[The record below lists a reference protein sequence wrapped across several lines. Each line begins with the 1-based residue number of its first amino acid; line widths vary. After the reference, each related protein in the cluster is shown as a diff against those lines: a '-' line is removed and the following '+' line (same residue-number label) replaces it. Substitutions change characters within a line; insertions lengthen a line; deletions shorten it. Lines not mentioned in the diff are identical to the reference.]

1 MANKEALRELQTRLA
16 ERLKAV
22 RAQARGQSWLAV
34 ECSGRGFLLPL
45 QDAGEIFA
53 QAAIVPVAHAKPWFL
68 GVPNLRGGLH
78 GVVDLAAFL
87 GVKGAE
93 RGVETGRERAQLVAL
108 NAGLEINCALLV
120 DRLAGLRS
128 ATQLTP
134 EPDAGEARPSFVG
147 GRFRDAGGRLWQE
160 LRLAELA
167 HHPAFLK
174 IVG

>member
-22 RAQARGQSWLAV
+22 RGQARSVSWLAV
-34 ECSGRGFLLPL
+34 ECAGRGFLLPL
-45 QDAGEIFA
+45 HDAGEIFA
-53 QAAIVPVAHAKPWFL
+53 HASIVPVAHARPWFL
-68 GVPNLRGGLH
+68 GVANLRGGLH

-87 GVKGAE
+87 GVRAADRAGEAS
-93 RGVETGRERAQLVAL
+93 RERAQLVAF
-108 NAGLEINCALLV
+108 NAALEINCALLV

-128 ATQLTP
+128 AGQLAA
-134 EPDAGEARPSFVG
+134 EPDTGQARPPFVG
-147 GRFRDAGGRLWQE
+147 GRYRDASGRLWQE
-160 LRLAELA
+160 LHLASLA

>member
-16 ERLKAV
+16 ERLSAA
-22 RAQARGQSWLAV
+22 RAQARGVAWLAV

-45 QDAGEIFA
+45 EEAGEIFA
-53 QAAIVPVAHAKPWFL
+53 HTTIVPVAHAKTWFL
-68 GVPNLRGGLH
+68 GVANLRGGLH

-87 GVKGAE
+87 GVKDGE
-93 RGVETGRERAQLVAL
+93 RGGEAGRERAQLVAL

-120 DRLAGLRS
+120 DRLAGLRGAEQLS
-128 ATQLTP
+128 A
-134 EPDAGEARPSFVG
+134 EPDPGPARPPFVG
-147 GRFRDAGGRLWQE
+147 RRYRDPSGRLWQE

-167 HHPAFLK
+167 RHAAFLK